1 MSARKH
7 RLPVVVDTN
16 VFVRSF
22 KTRSKLSPN
31 RKVIRLWLIERKLQ
45 IIVSNDVVAEYL
57 EIFDSV
63 LAMDR
68 EIVLAWRDRFAD
80 DRRVTLVNLGRRDV
94 ASRDPDDNVFLST
107 ARSGRAKYLITN
119 DRDLLA

>member
-7 RLPVVVDTN
+7 RIPVVVDTN

-22 KTRSKLSPN
+22 KARSKLSPN
-31 RKVIRLWLIERKLQ
+31 WKVIRLWLIERKLQ
-45 IIVSNDVVAEYL
+45 LIVSHDVVAEYL

-68 EIVLAWRDRFAD
+68 EIVLAWRDRWP
-80 DRRVTLVNLGRRDV
+80 
-94 ASRDPDDNVFLST
+94 SEFLQ
-107 ARSGRAKYLITN
+107 RCEL
-119 DRDLLA
+119 